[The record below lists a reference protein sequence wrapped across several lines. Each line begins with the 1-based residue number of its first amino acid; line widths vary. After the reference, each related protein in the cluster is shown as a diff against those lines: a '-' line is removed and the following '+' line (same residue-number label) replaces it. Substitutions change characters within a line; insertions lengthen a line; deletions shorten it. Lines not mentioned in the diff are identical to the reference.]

1 MAKEPVAAGAPR
13 GAPRRKVFYGWYIV
27 GAGFISTFL
36 SNTSVTIGLSAYIP
50 LLREELGWSVAAIS
64 LGFSI
69 KQFEQGMMGPVGGYL
84 IDRFGPRRMAT
95 VGIIIMTLGLILF
108 SRMSSLPTFYLAS
121 VVIALGQSLGATQG
135 YSASI
140 VHWFKR
146 RRGRA
151 TSILQ
156 TGFAVGYVG
165 VYPLTLLLATI
176 GWRSTAVVVAVI
188 YCVIC
193 LPLAQMIRHKPQPY
207 GFLPDGD
214 SAASGGLGSG
224 SAGIAKETEGSFT
237 VKQALR
243 SRTFWMLMLARAF
256 YGLTSSVH
264 HVHEVPHL
272 INRGF
277 STKGAGLFIAVY
289 GLTQIVGRLAGGVI
303 GDRIGRVL
311 VFRSAFVLLGV
322 GWLFFAFVS
331 PQAPWIT
338 AMFYLT
344 FGVGHA
350 AHQLSQAVV
359 ADFFGPGR
367 YATIH
372 GMMGPM
378 SLAISVMGPL
388 YGGLM
393 FDWLGSYQRA
403 FLIMGPII
411 ALGSVLISL
420 AGTPT
425 LSGQEALAKKTA
437 GSGSAEGQEKKR

>member
-1 MAKEPVAAGAPR
+1 MAKEPVVAESPQGAP
-13 GAPRRKVFYGWYIV
+13 PRKVFYGWYIV
-27 GAGFISTFL
+27 GAGFIATFL
-36 SNTSVTIGLSAYIP
+36 NNTAVTIGLSAFIP
-50 LLREELGWSVAAIS
+50 LVKADMGWSVAAIS

-69 KQFEQGMMGPVGGYL
+69 KQFEAGLMGPVGGYL
-84 IDRFGPRRMAT
+84 IDRFGPRRMST
-95 VGIIIMTLGLILF
+95 IGILVMTLGLILF
-108 SRMSSLPTFYLAS
+108 SRMTSLSAFYAAS
-121 VVIALGQSLGATQG
+121 VVIAFGQSLGATQG

-140 VHWFKR
+140 VHWFQRKR
-146 RRGRA
+146 GKA
-151 TSILQ
+151 SSILQ
-156 TGFAVGYVG
+156 TGFAIGYIG

-176 GWRSTAVVVAVI
+176 GWRSTAVVVAVT

-214 SAASGGLGSG
+214 PAPSAARGSG
-224 SAGIAKETEGSFT
+224 PAEHAKETEGSFT
-237 VKQALR
+237 VRQALR
-243 SRTFWMLMLARAF
+243 SRPFWMLMMARAF

-272 INRGF
+272 INRGY

-303 GDRIGRVL
+303 GDRIGRVH
-311 VFRSAFVLLGV
+311 VYRSAFVLLGI

-338 AMFYLT
+338 ALFYLT

-359 ADFFGPGR
+359 ADYFGPGR
-367 YATIH
+367 YATIS
-372 GMMGPM
+372 GIMSPM
-378 SLAISVMGPL
+378 SLVISVMGPL

-411 ALGSVLISL
+411 ALGTVLIFL

-425 LSGQEALAKKTA
+425 LSGQEALAKRA
-437 GSGSAEGQEKKR
+437 PKKVPR